1 MRSRTLVAFAVTAAA
16 LAVPSAASAAEE
28 IAGVTGSNKILTFGS
43 DSPGNIDSA
52 YPISGL
58 ASGEKIVGLDTR
70 PSTGQLYGLG
80 KTGRIYVIDAA
91 SGTSRAVTGPIS
103 PVPAG
108 SNLGFNFNPVTDR
121 IEIVT
126 DSRQNLTVNP
136 DTGTTVAGPPV
147 AYAPGQG
154 GGAAP
159 QVGATAFSN
168 PVPTATSTVQY
179 DLESAK
185 DALVRQDGATGQ
197 LTTIGSGLGVQIN
210 GPSGFDISQGNVG
223 YASYKP
229 NGTGTG
235 VNLYRVDLTG
245 GKVAGAASQPSIGTR
260 AAADDTVAIATLGTV
275 ANDKTAPKVVTD
287 APTSASRVNLSKGR
301 TFFATVA
308 LNEAGRV
315 QIDLKVGSK
324 LVAQGKGEVYTRAG
338 AVKIRITPTAA
349 GKTLLKKKYKKAT
362 MKVGAR
368 DRAGNLKSGSRSFTL
383 R

>member
-28 IAGVTGSNKILTFGS
+28 IAGVTSSDKILTFGS

-52 YPISGL
+52 YPITGL

-91 SGTSRAVTGPIS
+91 SGASRAVTGPIT

-108 SNLGFNFNPVTDR
+108 ATFGFNFNPVSDSIR
-121 IEIVT
+121 IT
-126 DSRQNLTVNP
+126 SDTRQNLTVNP
-136 DTGTTVAGPPV
+136 DTGTTVTGPPL
-147 AYAPGQG
+147 AYAAGQG
-154 GGAAP
+154 SGSTPAVGG
-159 QVGATAFSN
+159 TAFSN
-168 PVPTATSTVQY
+168 PVATATSTVQY
-179 DLESAK
+179 DLESAR
-185 DALVRQDGATGQ
+185 DALVTQDQATGA
-197 LTTIGSGLGVQIN
+197 LTTVGSGLGQAIS
-210 GPSGFDISQGNVG
+210 GPSGFDISQGNQG
-223 YASYKP
+223 FASYKP
-229 NGTGTG
+229 GGNGS
-235 VNLYRVDLTG
+235 VSLFRVDLTG

-260 AAADDTVAIATLGTV
+260 AAADDTVAIATLGVV

-301 TFFATVA
+301 SFFATVA

-315 QIDLKVGSK
+315 QVDLRVGSR

-338 AVKIRITPTAA
+338 AVKIRIKATAA
-349 GKTLLKKKYKKAT
+349 GQAILKKKYTKAT
-362 MKVGAR
+362 LKVGAR
-368 DRAGNLKSGSRSFTL
+368 DRAGNLKSGSRGFTL

>member
-16 LAVPSAASAAEE
+16 LGVPSAASAAEE
-28 IAGVTGSNKILTFGS
+28 IAGVTNSNKILTFGS

-52 YPISGL
+52 YPITGL

-91 SGTSRAVTGPIS
+91 SGASRAVAGPIA
-103 PVPAG
+103 PVPTGATF
-108 SNLGFNFNPVTDR
+108 GFNFNPVTDR
-121 IEIVT
+121 IEVT
-126 DSRQNLTVNP
+126 TDTRQNLTVNP
-136 DTGTTVAGPPV
+136 DTGTTVAGPQL

-154 GGAAP
+154 SGSTPTVGGI
-159 QVGATAFSN
+159 AFSN
-168 PVPTATSTVQY
+168 PVSTATSTVQY
-179 DLESAK
+179 DLEATR
-185 DALVRQDGATGQ
+185 DALVRQDTATGQ
-197 LTTIGSGLGVQIN
+197 LTTIGSGLGVAIN

-229 NGTGTG
+229 AGTGTG

-260 AAADDTVAIATLGTV
+260 AAADDTAAIATLGTV

-301 TFFATVA
+301 SFFATVA

-315 QIDLKVGSK
+315 QVDLRVGSR

-338 AVKIRITPTAA
+338 AVKIRIKATSA
-349 GKTLLKKKYKKAT
+349 GQAILKKKYTKAT

-368 DRAGNLKSGSRSFTL
+368 DRAGNLKSGSRGFTL